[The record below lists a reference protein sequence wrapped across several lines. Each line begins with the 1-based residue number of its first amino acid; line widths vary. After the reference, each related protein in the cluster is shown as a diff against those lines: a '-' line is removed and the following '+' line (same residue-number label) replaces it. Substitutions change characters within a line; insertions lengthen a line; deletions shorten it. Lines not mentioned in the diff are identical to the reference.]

1 MSPPLTPEEV
11 RIIGCLMEKAVTTP
25 DQYPLTANALTNAC
39 NQKSSRQPV
48 MSLEQGCVQR
58 VCQQLKDKNL
68 LRIEEN
74 FKKNI
79 DKYEHNFC
87 NSLLGKQQ
95 FNPAEYAIICLLLLR
110 GPQTPG
116 ELRSRSGR
124 LYSFD
129 SNQQVVESLE
139 VLMALAGGPAVSR
152 LARQAGRKDHQ
163 YAHLFAGA
171 IESVAEDATVAARPS
186 TPSTSGNP
194 QHSQQ
199 LSTLE
204 TRVAV
209 LEKALTEMAGRLGED
224 IDLAQLAADMS
235 PADNLLH
242 QANDLPH
249 EDDHE

>member
-1 MSPPLTPEEV
+1 MSIPLTPEEV

-48 MSLEQGCVQR
+48 MSLELGDVQR
-58 VCQQLKDKNL
+58 ICHQLKDKNL
-68 LRIEEN
+68 LRVEEN

-79 DKYEHNFC
+79 EKYDHNFC
-87 NSLLGKQQ
+87 NSLLGKNQ

-124 LYSFD
+124 LYSFEG
-129 SNQQVVESLE
+129 NQQVIESLDA
-139 VLMALAGGPAVSR
+139 LMALERGPVVSR
-152 LARQAGRKDHQ
+152 LARQAGRKDHE
-163 YAHLFAGA
+163 YTHLFAGD
-171 IESVAEDATVAARPS
+171 IESVPEDTAIAARVS
-186 TPSTSGNP
+186 TPSKN
-194 QHSQQ
+194 QQ
-199 LSTLE
+199 MSMLE

-209 LEKALTEMAGRLGED
+209 LEKALTEMAGRLGEE
-224 IDLAQLAADMS
+224 IDLAQLAADLNS
-235 PADNLLH
+235 PGDS
-242 QANDLPH
+242 PI